1 MINGTSHT
9 DSVSDSISKTLTHG
23 FSDSKGI
30 SKSKTYG
37 TNESDSRGRSLS
49 AGVNESDA
57 YTAGEAFNLVNTK
70 TMTDTFGTSRGIT
83 LNAQNMTLFLAMQR
97 LQTHLERIEECESFG
112 MWNFAAYFIGETA
125 AETETAAN
133 TYKSVIAGTDSGIER
148 NAIYEV
154 FDYSLDKEE
163 VMLPAVKKAKEEND
177 VLLHWLIKREIEP
190 EKKDE
195 IVERI
200 LKSNAAAKVRKD
212 LIINIDKRNNA
223 YEWAVA
229 DFIKKNYDL
238 SDVFR
243 DTQRDKWSDL
253 SALSNIMISNLQNEF
268 AGFDEIEMLAILYYV
283 CRIEHELYP
292 KRNIQLQLEKT

>member
-1 MINGTSHT
+1 
-9 DSVSDSISKTLTHG
+9 
-23 FSDSKGI
+23 
-30 SKSKTYG
+30 
-37 TNESDSRGRSLS
+37 
-49 AGVNESDA
+49 
-57 YTAGEAFNLVNTK
+57 
-70 TMTDTFGTSRGIT
+70 
-83 LNAQNMTLFLAMQR
+83 
-97 LQTHLERIEECESFG
+97 
-112 MWNFAAYFIGETA
+112 
-125 AETETAAN
+125 
-133 TYKSVIAGTDSGIER
+133 
-148 NAIYEV
+148 
-154 FDYSLDKEE
+154 
-163 VMLPAVKKAKEEND
+163 MLPAVKKAKEEND

-292 KRNIQLQLEKT
+292 KHKLIEQLRVEYLREKVF